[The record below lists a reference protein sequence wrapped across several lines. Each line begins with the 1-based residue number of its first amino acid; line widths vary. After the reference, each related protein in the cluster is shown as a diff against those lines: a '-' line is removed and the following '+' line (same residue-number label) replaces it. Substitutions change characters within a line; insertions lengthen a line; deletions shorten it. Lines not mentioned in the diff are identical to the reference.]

1 MGTYTQTIV
10 VGASTYTVTKT
21 VSNAD
26 LARFV
31 TAVRSTYATAAEPL
45 ATDALAAAKYF
56 DQVYSGAKDLVRR
69 VEKETAATNAANAV
83 TDITIT

>member
-10 VGASTYTVTKT
+10 VGANTYTVTKT

-26 LARFV
+26 LARLV
-31 TAVRSTYATAAEPL
+31 TAIRGTYATAVEPL

-56 DQVYSGAKDLVRR
+56 DQVYSGTKDLTRR
-69 VEKETAATNAANAV
+69 WERDAAVTTAAAGI